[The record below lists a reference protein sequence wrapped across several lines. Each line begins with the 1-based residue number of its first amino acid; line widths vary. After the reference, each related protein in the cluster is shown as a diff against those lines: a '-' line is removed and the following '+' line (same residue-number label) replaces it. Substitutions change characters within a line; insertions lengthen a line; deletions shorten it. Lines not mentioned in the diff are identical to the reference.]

1 MVQLDLETH
10 FAMGQRPEL
19 LHEDSRH
26 YEDSRHWTEPDTVRP
41 ELEYNK
47 LGVTDGNEN

>member
-19 LHEDSRH
+19 LH
-26 YEDSRHWTEPDTVRP
+26 EDSRHWTEPDTVRP